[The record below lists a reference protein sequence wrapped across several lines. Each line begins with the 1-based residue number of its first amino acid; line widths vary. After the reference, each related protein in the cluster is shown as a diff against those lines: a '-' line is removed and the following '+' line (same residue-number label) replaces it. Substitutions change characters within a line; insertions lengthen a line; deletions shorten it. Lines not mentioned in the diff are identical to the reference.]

1 MTEIPSS
8 SLHHSVTVSETPA
21 NRVEYKVGDRVNL
34 HDIHNDVIVAIARII
49 LIPGSGH
56 LHNMMQSEEFYKVV
70 VEEVVVGESHLMIPN
85 KDDDPEQLYVRDV
98 EGTVIAWRHD
108 NIAHILSI

>member
-21 NRVEYKVGDRVNL
+21 NRVDYKVGDRVNL
-34 HDIHNDVIVAIARII
+34 HDIHNDVIVTIARII

-70 VEEVVVGESHLMIPN
+70 VEEVV
-85 KDDDPEQLYVRDV
+85 D
-98 EGTVIAWRHD
+98 WRISSYD
-108 NIAHILSI
+108 IQQRR

>member
-85 KDDDPEQLYVRDV
+85 KDDDPE
-98 EGTVIAWRHD
+98 
-108 NIAHILSI
+108 